1 MKQRTLIISGA
12 VFACLLWSTAFAGVK
27 IGLRYMSPL
36 LFAGLRFM
44 ISGLLLL
51 PFSGRP
57 AAVFRSLK
65 AHWRIVLA
73 VSFFQTLLLYLL
85 FYTAMTRVSGALAA
99 IVIGASPL
107 ISALTAHLL
116 MPGDRMT
123 MGKTAS
129 IIGGI
134 SGVVIISIS
143 RQPWS
148 SAGLGEGLGIL
159 LLILSS
165 LSSAVGNIIVARTRG
180 AGLNPRLLG
189 GAQLF
194 LGGTGLF
201 LLSLLLEEPGPLPA
215 APLFWAA
222 TAWLSFLSAAAFA
235 IWFTLLSYADVKVSE
250 LNLWKFIIPVFG
262 AAIAWL
268 VLPDEQPSTVQAL
281 GMAIVSFSVFFYF
294 RSQAAAAAA
303 GTASGTRSS

>member
-1 MKQRTLIISGA
+1 MNRHIIIIFWA

-27 IGLRYMSPL
+27 IGLRFMSPL

-44 ISGLLLL
+44 ASGLLLL
-51 PFSGRP
+51 PFSGPPRR
-57 AAVFRSLK
+57 VLRSLR

-73 VSFFQTLLLYLL
+73 VSLFQTLLLYLL

-99 IVIGASPL
+99 IIIGASPL
-107 ISALTAHLL
+107 ISALAAHAL
-116 MPGDRMT
+116 MPEDRMT
-123 MGKTAS
+123 LAKTAS

-134 SGVVIISIS
+134 AGVVIISVS

-148 SAGLGEGLGIL
+148 LSGVREGLGIVL
-159 LLILSS
+159 LLGSS
-165 LSSAVGNIIVARTRG
+165 LSSAVGNIIVARTRN

-201 LLSLLLEEPGPLPA
+201 LLSLLTEQAQPLPT
-215 APLFWAA
+215 APVFWAA
-222 TAWLSFLSAAAFA
+222 MAWLSLLSAGAFA
-235 IWFTLLSYADVKVSE
+235 IWFTLLSYPNVKVSE

-268 VLPDEQPSTVQAL
+268 VLPDEEPSL
-281 GMAIVSFSVFFYF
+281 IPIIGMIIVSISVFFYF
-294 RSQAAAAAA
+294 RSQAA
-303 GTASGTRSS
+303 GNPSSPYQS